1 MTITPQH
8 LIALLPL
15 LIVGLTVVVV
25 MLSIAWRRNHFLN
38 ATLSVIGL
46 NAALVSLWFVG
57 QAGAMDVTPLM
68 RVDGFAMLYT
78 GLVLLASLA
87 TCTFAY
93 PWLEGYNDN
102 QEEFYLLVLIA
113 SLGGILLANANHLA
127 ALFLGI
133 ELISLPLFGLIGYA
147 FRQKRSLE
155 ASIKY
160 TILSAAAS
168 SFLLFGMALV
178 YAQSGNLSFEA
189 LGKSLGD
196 GMLHEPLLLAG
207 FGLMIVGLGFK
218 LSLVPFHLWTPDVYQ
233 GAPAPVSTFLATASK
248 IAIFGVVMRLFLYAP
263 VGDSEAVRVVLGI
276 IAFASIIFGNLMAL
290 SQTNIKRLLGYSSIS
305 HLGYLLVA
313 LSQTNIKRLLGYS
326 SISHLG
332 YLLVALIALQSGEMS
347 MEAVGVYLA
356 GYLFSSLGAFG
367 VVSLMSS
374 PFRGPDADSLYS
386 YRGLFWHRPVLAA
399 VMTVMMLSLAGI
411 PMTLGFIG
419 KFYVLAVGVQAS
431 LWWLVAAVVVGSA
444 IGLYYYLRVAVSL
457 YLHAPQQPGRDAPT
471 NWQYSAGGI
480 VVLISALLVL
490 VLGVWPQPLISL
502 VQLAM
507 PLM

>member
-1 MTITPQH
+1 MTITTQQ

-38 ATLSVIGL
+38 ATLSVVGL
-46 NAALVSLWFVG
+46 NTALLSLWFVG

-68 RVDGFAMLYT
+68 RVDGYAMLYT

-93 PWLEGYNDN
+93 PWLQGYNDN
-102 QEEFYLLVLIA
+102 KEEFYLLVLIA
-113 SLGGILLANANHLA
+113 ALGGILLANANHLA
-127 ALFLGI
+127 SLFLGI
-133 ELISLPLFGLIGYA
+133 ELISLPLFGLVGYA

-155 ASIKY
+155 AAIKY

-178 YAQSGNLSFEA
+178 YAQSGSLSFVT
-189 LGKSLGD
+189 LGKSLAD
-196 GMLHEPLLLAG
+196 NMLSEPLLLAG
-207 FGLMIVGLGFK
+207 LGLMIVGLGFK

-263 VGDSEAVRVVLGI
+263 VGDSEAVRVVLGVL
-276 IAFASIIFGNLMAL
+276 AFASIIFGNLMAL
-290 SQTNIKRLLGYSSIS
+290 T
-305 HLGYLLVA
+305 
-313 LSQTNIKRLLGYS
+313 QTNIKRLLGYS

-332 YLLVALIALQSGEMS
+332 YLLVALIALKSGDMS
-347 MEAVGVYLA
+347 METVGVYLA

-374 PFRGPDADSLYS
+374 PYRGPDADSLYS
-386 YRGLFWHRPVLAA
+386 YRGLFWHRPILSA

-419 KFYVLAVGVQAS
+419 KFYVLAVGVQS
-431 LWWLVAAVVVGSA
+431 NLWWLTGAVVVGSA

-457 YLHAPQQPGRDAPT
+457 YLNAPQQLNRDAPS
-471 NWQYSAGGI
+471 NWAYSAGGV

-490 VLGVWPQPLISL
+490 VLGVWPQPLITL
-502 VQLAM
+502 VQLAK

>member
-1 MTITPQH
+1 MTITPQN

-102 QEEFYLLVLIA
+102 KDEFYLLVLIA
-113 SLGGILLANANHLA
+113 ALGGILLANANHLA
-127 ALFLGI
+127 SLFLGI
-133 ELISLPLFGLIGYA
+133 ELISLPLFGTVGYA

-178 YAQSGNLSFEA
+178 YAQSGDLSFVA
-189 LGKSLGD
+189 LGKNLGD
-196 GMLHEPLLLAG
+196 GMLNEPLLLAG

-218 LSLVPFHLWTPDVYQ
+218 LSLVPFHLWTPDVYC
-233 GAPAPVSTFLATASK
+233 GAPAPVSTFRRRRAKS
-248 IAIFGVVMRLFLYAP
+248 
-263 VGDSEAVRVVLGI
+263 
-276 IAFASIIFGNLMAL
+276 L
-290 SQTNIKRLLGYSSIS
+290 S
-305 HLGYLLVA
+305 
-313 LSQTNIKRLLGYS
+313 
-326 SISHLG
+326 
-332 YLLVALIALQSGEMS
+332 
-347 MEAVGVYLA
+347 
-356 GYLFSSLGAFG
+356 
-367 VVSLMSS
+367 
-374 PFRGPDADSLYS
+374 
-386 YRGLFWHRPVLAA
+386 
-399 VMTVMMLSLAGI
+399 
-411 PMTLGFIG
+411 
-419 KFYVLAVGVQAS
+419 
-431 LWWLVAAVVVGSA
+431 SA
-444 IGLYYYLRVAVSL
+444 
-457 YLHAPQQPGRDAPT
+457 
-471 NWQYSAGGI
+471 W
-480 VVLISALLVL
+480 
-490 VLGVWPQPLISL
+490 
-502 VQLAM
+502 
-507 PLM
+507 

>member
-1 MTITPQH
+1 MTITPQQ

-38 ATLSVIGL
+38 ATLSVLGL

-57 QAGAMDVTPLM
+57 QNGAMDVTPLI
-68 RVDGFAMLYT
+68 RVDGYAMLYT

-93 PWLEGYNDN
+93 PWLEGYKDN
-102 QEEFYLLVLIA
+102 KEEFYLLVLIA
-113 SLGGILLANANHLA
+113 ALGGILLAGANHLA

-133 ELISLPLFGLIGYA
+133 ELISLPLFGLVGYA

-178 YAQSGNLSFEA
+178 YANSGNLSFLA
-189 LGKSLGD
+189 LGKSLAD
-196 GMLHEPLLLAG
+196 NMLHEPLLLAG
-207 FGLMIVGLGFK
+207 LGLMIVGLGFK

-248 IAIFGVVMRLFLYAP
+248 IAIFGVVMRLFLYMP
-263 VGDSEAVRVVLGI
+263 VGNSEAVRVVLGL
-276 IAFASIIFGNLMAL
+276 IAFASIIFGNLM
-290 SQTNIKRLLGYSSIS
+290 
-305 HLGYLLVA
+305 A

-367 VVSLMSS
+367 VVSL
-374 PFRGPDADSLYS
+374 
-386 YRGLFWHRPVLAA
+386 FWHRPILSA

-419 KFYVLAVGVQAS
+419 KFYVLAVGVHAH

-457 YLHAPQQPGRDAPT
+457 YLSAPEQLNRDAPS

-490 VLGVWPQPLISL
+490 VLGIWPQPLISI
-502 VQLAM
+502 VQLAT

>member
-1 MTITPQH
+1 MTITPQQ

-38 ATLSVIGL
+38 ATLSVLGL

-57 QAGAMDVTPLM
+57 QNGAMDVTPLI
-68 RVDGFAMLYT
+68 RVDGYSMLYT

-93 PWLEGYNDN
+93 PWLEGYKDN
-102 QEEFYLLVLIA
+102 KEEFYLLVLIA
-113 SLGGILLANANHLA
+113 ALGGILLAGANHLA
-127 ALFLGI
+127 SLFLGI
-133 ELISLPLFGLIGYA
+133 ELISLPLFGLVGYA

-178 YAQSGNLSFEA
+178 YANSGNLSFLA
-189 LGKSLGD
+189 LGKSLAD
-196 GMLHEPLLLAG
+196 NTLHEPLLLAG
-207 FGLMIVGLGFK
+207 LGLMIVGLGFK

-248 IAIFGVVMRLFLYAP
+248 IAIFGVLMRLFLYAP
-263 VGDSEAVRVVLGI
+263 VGNSEAVRVVLGV
-276 IAFASIIFGNLMAL
+276 IAFVSIIFGNLMAL
-290 SQTNIKRLLGYSSIS
+290 SQTNIKRLLGYSSIA
-305 HLGYLLVA
+305 HLGYLM
-313 LSQTNIKRLLGYS
+313 
-326 SISHLG
+326 
-332 YLLVALIALQSGEMS
+332 VALIALRGGQMS
-347 MEAVGVYLA
+347 MESVGVYLA

-374 PFRGPDADSLYS
+374 PYRGPDAESLYS
-386 YRGLFWHRPVLAA
+386 YRGLFWHRPILSA

-419 KFYVLAVGVQAS
+419 KFYILAVGVQAN
-431 LWWLVAAVVVGSA
+431 LWWLTGAVVVGSA

-457 YLHAPQQPGRDAPT
+457 YLNAPQQLNRDAPS
-471 NWQYSAGGI
+471 NWAYSAGGI

-490 VLGVWPQPLISL
+490 VLGIYPQPLISI
-502 VQLAM
+502 VQLALPM
-507 PLM
+507 M

>member
-1 MTITPQH
+1 MTLTPQH

-38 ATLSVIGL
+38 ATLAVVGL
-46 NAALVSLWFVG
+46 NAALVSLWLVG

-68 RVDGFAMLYT
+68 RVDGFSMFYT

-93 PWLEGYNDN
+93 PWLEGYKDN

-113 SLGGILLANANHLA
+113 ALGGILLANANHLA

-178 YAQSGNLSFEA
+178 YANSGNLSFLA
-189 LGKSLGD
+189 IGKSLGD
-196 GMLHEPLLLAG
+196 GMLHEPLLLIG
-207 FGLMIVGLGFK
+207 LGLMIVGLGFK

-290 SQTNIKRLLGYSSIS
+290 SQTNI
-305 HLGYLLVA
+305 
-313 LSQTNIKRLLGYS
+313 
-326 SISHLG
+326 
-332 YLLVALIALQSGEMS
+332 
-347 MEAVGVYLA
+347 
-356 GYLFSSLGAFG
+356 
-367 VVSLMSS
+367 
-374 PFRGPDADSLYS
+374 
-386 YRGLFWHRPVLAA
+386 
-399 VMTVMMLSLAGI
+399 
-411 PMTLGFIG
+411 
-419 KFYVLAVGVQAS
+419 
-431 LWWLVAAVVVGSA
+431 
-444 IGLYYYLRVAVSL
+444 
-457 YLHAPQQPGRDAPT
+457 
-471 NWQYSAGGI
+471 
-480 VVLISALLVL
+480 
-490 VLGVWPQPLISL
+490 
-502 VQLAM
+502 
-507 PLM
+507 

>member
-1 MTITPQH
+1 MTITPQN

-102 QEEFYLLVLIA
+102 KDEFYLLVLIA
-113 SLGGILLANANHLA
+113 ALGGILLANANHLA
-127 ALFLGI
+127 SLFLGI
-133 ELISLPLFGLIGYA
+133 ELISLPLFGLVGYA

-178 YAQSGNLSFEA
+178 YAQSGDLSFVA
-189 LGKSLGD
+189 LGKNLGD
-196 GMLHEPLLLAG
+196 GMLNEPLLLAG

-276 IAFASIIFGNLMAL
+276 IAFVSIIFGNLMAL

-305 HLGYLLVA
+305 HLGYLM
-313 LSQTNIKRLLGYS
+313 
-326 SISHLG
+326 
-332 YLLVALIALQSGEMS
+332 VALIALQSGEMS

-374 PFRGPDADSLYS
+374 PYRGPDADSLFS
-386 YRGLFWHRPVLAA
+386 YRGLFWHRPILSA

-419 KFYVLAVGVQAS
+419 KFYVLAVGVQAH
-431 LWWLVAAVVVGSA
+431 LWWLTAGVVIGSA

-457 YLHAPQQPGRDAPT
+457 YLSAPQQLNRDAPG

-490 VLGVWPQPLISL
+490 IFGIYPQPLIDI
-502 VQLAM
+502 VQRAM

>member
-1 MTITPQH
+1 

-38 ATLSVIGL
+38 ATLSVVGL
-46 NAALVSLWFVG
+46 NAALLSLWFVG

-68 RVDGFAMLYT
+68 RVDGYAMLYT

-93 PWLEGYNDN
+93 PWLQGYNDN
-102 QEEFYLLVLIA
+102 KEEFYLLVLIA
-113 SLGGILLANANHLA
+113 ALGGNLLANANHLA
-127 ALFLGI
+127 SLFLGI
-133 ELISLPLFGLIGYA
+133 ELISLPLFGLVGYA

-155 ASIKY
+155 AAIKY

-178 YAQSGNLSFEA
+178 YAQSGSLSFVT
-189 LGKSLGD
+189 LGKSLAD
-196 GMLHEPLLLAG
+196 NMLSEPLLLAG
-207 FGLMIVGLGFK
+207 LGLMIVGLGFK

-263 VGDSEAVRVVLGI
+263 VGDSEAVRVVLGVL
-276 IAFASIIFGNLMAL
+276 AFASILFGNLMAL
-290 SQTNIKRLLGYSSIS
+290 T
-305 HLGYLLVA
+305 
-313 LSQTNIKRLLGYS
+313 QTNIKRLLGYS

-332 YLLVALIALQSGEMS
+332 YLLVALIALKSGDMS
-347 MEAVGVYLA
+347 METVGVYLA

-374 PFRGPDADSLYS
+374 PYRGPDADSLYS
-386 YRGLFWHRPVLAA
+386 YRGLFWHRPILSA

-419 KFYVLAVGVQAS
+419 KFYVLAVGVQS
-431 LWWLVAAVVVGSA
+431 NLWWLTGAVVVGSA

-457 YLHAPQQPGRDAPT
+457 YLNAPQQLNRDAPS
-471 NWQYSAGGI
+471 NWAYSAGGV

-490 VLGVWPQPLISL
+490 VLGVWPQPLITL
-502 VQLAM
+502 VQLAK

>member
-1 MTITPQH
+1 MTITTQQ

-38 ATLSVIGL
+38 ATLSVVGL
-46 NAALVSLWFVG
+46 NAALLSLWFVG

-68 RVDGFAMLYT
+68 RVDGYAMLYT

-93 PWLEGYNDN
+93 PWLQGYNDN
-102 QEEFYLLVLIA
+102 KEEFYLLVLIA
-113 SLGGILLANANHLA
+113 AMGGILLANANHLA
-127 ALFLGI
+127 SLFLGI
-133 ELISLPLFGLIGYA
+133 ELISLPLFGLVGYA

-155 ASIKY
+155 AAIKY

-178 YAQSGNLSFEA
+178 YAQSGSLSFVA
-189 LGKSLGD
+189 LGKSLAD
-196 GMLHEPLLLAG
+196 NMLHEPLLLAG
-207 FGLMIVGLGFK
+207 LGLMIVGLGFK

-263 VGDSEAVRVVLGI
+263 VGESEAVRVVLGVL
-276 IAFASIIFGNLMAL
+276 AFASILFGNLMAL
-290 SQTNIKRLLGYSSIS
+290 T
-305 HLGYLLVA
+305 
-313 LSQTNIKRLLGYS
+313 QTNIKRLLGYS

-332 YLLVALIALQSGEMS
+332 YLLVALITLKSGEMS

-374 PFRGPDADSLYS
+374 PYRGPDADSLYS
-386 YRGLFWHRPVLAA
+386 YRGLFWHRPILSA

-419 KFYVLAVGVQAS
+419 KFYVLAVGVQS
-431 LWWLVAAVVVGSA
+431 GLWWLTAAIVVGSA

-457 YLHAPQQPGRDAPT
+457 YLNAPQQLNRDVPS
-471 NWQYSAGGI
+471 NWAYSAGGV

-490 VLGVWPQPLISL
+490 VLGVWPQPLITL
-502 VQLAM
+502 VNLAK

>member
-218 LSLVPFHLWTPDVYQ
+218 LSGAVPPVDARRLSGRACAGFHLP
-233 GAPAPVSTFLATASK
+233 
-248 IAIFGVVMRLFLYAP
+248 
-263 VGDSEAVRVVLGI
+263 GD
-276 IAFASIIFGNLMAL
+276 
-290 SQTNIKRLLGYSSIS
+290 
-305 HLGYLLVA
+305 
-313 LSQTNIKRLLGYS
+313 
-326 SISHLG
+326 
-332 YLLVALIALQSGEMS
+332 GE
-347 MEAVGVYLA
+347 
-356 GYLFSSLGAFG
+356 
-367 VVSLMSS
+367 
-374 PFRGPDADSLYS
+374 
-386 YRGLFWHRPVLAA
+386 
-399 VMTVMMLSLAGI
+399 
-411 PMTLGFIG
+411 
-419 KFYVLAVGVQAS
+419 QNC
-431 LWWLVAAVVVGSA
+431 
-444 IGLYYYLRVAVSL
+444 YLRRGDASVPLCA
-457 YLHAPQQPGRDAPT
+457 GRR
-471 NWQYSAGGI
+471 
-480 VVLISALLVL
+480 
-490 VLGVWPQPLISL
+490 
-502 VQLAM
+502 
-507 PLM
+507 